1 MSSRQCS
8 KGLPAPLD
16 FLHSPSH
23 TQICP
28 DSDPT
33 RPGAFPP
40 PSTSRPACLPGTLT
54 AAWKMVLF
62 PPQGFAS
69 QEPAEE
75 PEALEGNL
83 GGDPEEAPA
92 RTGLLVIAVWPQAG
106 PEPL

>member
-1 MSSRQCS
+1 MSPRQCS

-40 PSTSRPACLPGTLT
+40 PSTSHPACLPGTLT

-75 PEALEGNL
+75 PRLRPWRAIWVETPKRLHSG
-83 GGDPEEAPA
+83 
-92 RTGLLVIAVWPQAG
+92 TGLLVIAV
-106 PEPL
+106 